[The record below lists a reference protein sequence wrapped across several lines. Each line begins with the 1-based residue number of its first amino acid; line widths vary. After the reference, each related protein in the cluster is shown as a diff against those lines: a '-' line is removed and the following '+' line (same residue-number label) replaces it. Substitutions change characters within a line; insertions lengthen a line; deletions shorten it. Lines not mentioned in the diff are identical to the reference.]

1 MQTPALARLAPLKQS
16 ASLPY
21 SPFPSPRAFK
31 PRMEATNATNA
42 AAQDCSSFKVQ
53 CAADAK
59 CADGTPC
66 AHAGGGAAGTVEPK
80 RTHETDLLVFDVYAK
95 NITPL
100 DFLETQVRAVVI
112 PHVSWCE
119 KFLRMEND
127 PTTGVNR
134 LRVSCLLKDSDE
146 TTMNKVEESLGS
158 LQYGN
163 RAGVS
168 SVYFR
173 GYMAC

>member
-1 MQTPALARLAPLKQS
+1 MCVGGGKRHSRLPRTFTPQ
-16 ASLPY
+16 
-21 SPFPSPRAFK
+21 
-31 PRMEATNATNA
+31 MENTNATNA

-66 AHAGGGAAGTVEPK
+66 AHAGGGGAGTVEPK
-80 RTHETDLLVFDVYAK
+80 RTFETDLLVFDVYPKSADV
-95 NITPL
+95 PL
-100 DFLETQVRAVVI
+100 DFLETQVRAI
-112 PHVSWCE
+112 ALPHVSWCE
-119 KFLRMEND
+119 KPFLRMEND
-127 PTTGVNR
+127 PATGVNR

-146 TTMNKVEESLGS
+146 TSMNRVEASLGA

-163 RAGVS
+163 HAGVS
-168 SVYFR
+168 SVAFR